1 MATGSVLRGLLLLLA
16 AATAPSPGA
25 ATGCGCRD
33 WAGSDCADCSA
44 ELVAQAMRAASASD
58 TAVQQHGCMRLSNIL
73 FDSGRTQ
80 TFSGRVAVDGVDGA
94 HLAERGTATDAGRS
108 QYCRQLKSELER
120 PAPPNPCLSSIDCG
134 AHGSC
139 SVDGVCA
146 CEAGFA
152 GETCSDDIDECASR
166 PCANDATC
174 TQHVDSFACS
184 CEAGYSGDACEVD
197 VDECASSPCAN
208 GGACTDGADDYTCSC
223 AAGFEGDTCAEDIDE
238 CASSPCLNSGI
249 CSDSVDSFTCSC
261 TAGFEGETCG
271 TVHVEAAWPQGH
283 GSLVPFLCGMGAM
296 ALLCASLAGVYF
308 YREYRY
314 TRVRNANVAASER
327 PRIDSKAAL
336 LASAV

>member
-16 AATAPSPGA
+16 AATAPSPAA
-25 ATGCGCRD
+25 ATGCGCRE

-44 ELVAQAMRAASASD
+44 ELVAQAMRVASASD
-58 TAVQQHGCMRLSNIL
+58 TPVQQHGCMRLSNIL
-73 FDSGRTQ
+73 LESA
-80 TFSGRVAVDGVDGA
+80 FSGRVAVDRVDGA
-94 HLAERGTATDAGRS
+94 SLAERGTASATGSTHFCRELKRS
-108 QYCRQLKSELER
+108 LAY

-139 SVDGVCA
+139 SEDGVC
-146 CEAGFA
+146 
-152 GETCSDDIDECASR
+152 
-166 PCANDATC
+166 
-174 TQHVDSFACS
+174 V

-197 VDECASSPCAN
+197 IDECASSPCAN

-238 CASSPCLNSGI
+238 CASSPCLHSGI